1 MLKLSILTR
10 QEQVSIHTA
19 ALNVLKT
26 VGCEIQDKKWLNLLA
41 KNGLKV
47 DFKTSRVFITDE
59 DIVNSS
65 LESCG
70 HSIKKAA
77 RDPQKDWIIG
87 QGVAKTH
94 TPEGMTH
101 VIDLESRCH
110 REARLSD
117 LVELT
122 QICDF
127 LPNVD
132 GVIDPVVPYDIP
144 TALQSV
150 IVTKTLIEN
159 TTKPI
164 DPAGVA
170 LKKGFP
176 YVMQMLIALLG
187 DRDISE
193 YSLGVGVIATSPL
206 QFPFDQLD
214 AFWKGIELGSSCDVG
229 SMPQAGST
237 APASLAGTLTLFVA
251 EILMGLIMGQL
262 KKPGLSQYVLV
273 RPSISNPR
281 YGIFNSGPPEV
292 GLLQAAATQ
301 LCKEKYGLL
310 INAGWGVSDSHCIN
324 PQVAYEKCYIWM
336 MALAAGADM
345 TSGIGGLGSG
355 LISSPAQI
363 VIDDEIIAHLRR
375 GVKGIVVDD
384 FHLGVEMIEDV
395 GIGNTFLFHPNTGQI
410 MREEWLLSELPSRN
424 SYNTW
429 KAIGAPDLVSKA
441 EIKAKEILSSHEVEP
456 LDSHLAENL
465 DSILKEAKR
474 TLL

>member
-1 MLKLSILTR
+1 MVKLSILSQ
-10 QEQVSIHTA
+10 QEQDSIHSA
-19 ALNVLKT
+19 ALNILKT
-26 VGCEIQDKKWLNLLA
+26 VGCEIQDNKWLNLLS

-47 DFKTSRVFITDE
+47 DFTTSRVFITNE

-70 HSIKKAA
+70 HSIKYAA

-87 QGVAKTH
+87 QGMAKTH

-101 VIDLESRCH
+101 IIDLKSRSH
-110 REARLSD
+110 REAQLSD
-117 LVELT
+117 LIDLT
-122 QICDF
+122 KICDY

-132 GVIDPVVPYDIP
+132 GVVDPVVPYDVP
-144 TALQSV
+144 PALQGVV
-150 IVTKTLIEN
+150 ITKTLIEN

-164 DPAGVA
+164 DPAGIA

-176 YVMQMLIALLG
+176 FVIQMLVALLG

-193 YSLGVGVIATSPL
+193 YSLGIGVTATSPL

-214 AFWKGIELGSSCDVG
+214 AYWKGIELGSSCDVG

-251 EILMGLIMGQL
+251 EILMGLILGQV
-262 KKPGLSQYVLV
+262 KKPGLSQFVFV
-273 RPSISNPR
+273 RPCLSNPR
-281 YGIFNSGPPEV
+281 YGIFNSGSPEV

-301 LCKEKYGLL
+301 ICKEKYGLFV
-310 INAGWGVSDSHCIN
+310 NAGWGVSDSHCIN

-336 MALAAGADM
+336 MSLAAGADM
-345 TSGIGGLGSG
+345 ISGIGGLGSG
-355 LISSPAQI
+355 LISSPTQV

-375 GVKGIVVDD
+375 GVQGILVDD
-384 FHLGVEMIEDV
+384 FHLGAEMIEEI
-395 GIGNTFLFHPNTGQI
+395 GIGKTFLFHPKTSQI
-410 MREEWLLSELPSRN
+410 MREEWYISRLVSRD
-424 SYNTW
+424 SYSTW
-429 KAIGAPDLVSKA
+429 TASGAADLVTRA
-441 EIKAKEILSSHEVEP
+441 EKTAKEILVNHKVEK
-456 LDSHLAENL
+456 LESDLEEKL
-465 DSILKEAKR
+465 KKIFKEAKR

>member
-1 MLKLSILTR
+1 MSILTQ
-10 QEQVSIHTA
+10 QEQNSIHEA
-19 ALNVLKT
+19 ALDVLKT

-87 QGVAKTH
+87 QGIAKTH

-110 REARLSD
+110 REAQLSD
-117 LVELT
+117 LVDLT

-144 TALQSV
+144 PALQSV

-176 YVMQMLIALLG
+176 YAMKMLIALLG

-193 YSLGVGVIATSPL
+193 YSLGVGVLATSPL

-214 AFWKGIELGSSCDVG
+214 AYWKGIELGSSCDVG

-292 GLLQAAATQ
+292 GLLQVAASQ

-310 INAGWGVSDSHCIN
+310 VNAGWGVSDSNCIN
-324 PQVAYEKCYIWM
+324 PQVSYEKCYIWM

-345 TSGIGGLGSG
+345 ISGVGGLGSG
-355 LISSPAQI
+355 LISSPTQI

-375 GVKGIVVDD
+375 GVQGIRVDD
-384 FHLGVEMIEDV
+384 FHLGVEMIEDI
-395 GIGNTFLFHPNTGQI
+395 GIGNSFLFHPKTSQI
-410 MREEWLLSELPSRN
+410 MREEWQLSELPSRN
-424 SYNTW
+424 SYSIW
-429 KAIGAPDLVSKA
+429 KATGAPDLVSEA
-441 EIKAKEILSSHEVEP
+441 EQKAKEILANHEIEP
-456 LDSHLAENL
+456 LDPNLAENL
-465 DSILKEAKR
+465 NSILKEATRK
-474 TLL
+474 LL

>member
-1 MLKLSILTR
+1 MLTHRKFLKYQGILGLFMLKLSILTK
-10 QEQVSIHTA
+10 QEQDLIHVA

-26 VGCEIQDKKWLNLLA
+26 VGCEIQDNKWLKLLA
-41 KNGLKV
+41 KNGIKV
-47 DFKTSRVFITDE
+47 DFTTSRVFITDE

-70 HSIKKAA
+70 HSIKYAA
-77 RDPQKDWIIG
+77 RDPQKDWVIG

-101 VIDLESRCH
+101 IIDLESRCH

-117 LVELT
+117 LVDLT
-122 QICDF
+122 KICDF
-127 LPNVD
+127 LLNID
-132 GVIDPVVPYDIP
+132 GVVDPVVPYDVPP
-144 TALQSV
+144 TLQSV
-150 IVTKTLIEN
+150 IITKTLIEN

-164 DPAGVA
+164 DPAGIA
-170 LKKGFP
+170 LKKGFHF
-176 YVMQMLIALLG
+176 VMQMLIALLG

-193 YSLGVGVIATSPL
+193 YSLGVGVTATSPL

-214 AFWKGIELGSSCDVG
+214 AYWQGIELGSSCDVG

-251 EILMGLIMGQL
+251 EILMGLIMGQV
-262 KKPGLSQYVLV
+262 KKPGLSQFVFV
-273 RPSISNPR
+273 RPCLSNPH

-292 GLLQAAATQ
+292 GMLQAAATQ

-310 INAGWGVSDSHCIN
+310 VNAGWGVSDSHCIN

-336 MALAAGADM
+336 MSLAAGADM
-345 TSGIGGLGSG
+345 ISGVGGLGSG

-375 GVKGIVVDD
+375 SVQGIKVDD
-384 FHLGVEMIEDV
+384 FHLGVEMIEDI
-395 GIGNTFLFHPNTGQI
+395 GIGKTFLFHPKTSQLI
-410 MREEWLLSELPSRN
+410 REEWHLSELPSRN
-424 SYNTW
+424 SYSTW
-429 KAIGAPDLVSKA
+429 KAAGAPDLVSRA
-441 EIKAKEILSSHEVEP
+441 EEIAQEILRV
-456 LDSHLAENL
+456 
-465 DSILKEAKR
+465 IR
-474 TLL
+474 